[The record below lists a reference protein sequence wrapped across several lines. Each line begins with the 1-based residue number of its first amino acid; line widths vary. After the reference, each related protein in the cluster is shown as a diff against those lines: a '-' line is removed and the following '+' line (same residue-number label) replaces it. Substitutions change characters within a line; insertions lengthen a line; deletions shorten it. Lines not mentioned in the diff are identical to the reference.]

1 MTTAIASWNFS
12 RKRTS
17 SMQVSSGRPHMHTSN
32 QRGRGY
38 EPVIVLGKVRLA
50 VAVNM
55 AKTSGAGFYI
65 VSLRPSRRKIVLQ
78 QHKRKQSIHVSH
90 GKSQRI
96 SRTSARVSLVA
107 LGPAVRTGNP
117 VTGS

>member
-1 MTTAIASWNFS
+1 MSSPARSCSLMTTAIASWNFS

-38 EPVIVLGKVRLA
+38 EPVIVLGRIRLA

-65 VSLRPSRRKIVLQ
+65 DLSPSRWLKAEELLDYSAFESTTYPKGAVVYLA
-78 QHKRKQSIHVSH
+78 
-90 GKSQRI
+90 RI
-96 SRTSARVSLVA
+96 
-107 LGPAVRTGNP
+107 PAP
-117 VTGS
+117 VIL